1 MSGVEPIPPIE
12 LTVETRVSPAH
23 AWQALTDPE
32 RVALWFTTATPV
44 GPVGTPYR
52 LDFGEG
58 SVVAGIVTALEPG
71 ERFGYTW
78 CWEGAGDG
86 PSEETRVEWRVSAL
100 PSGGSRIALVHDGWA
115 EGGSNVVARD
125 DHEAYWSGYL
135 DDLRDVLDE
144 G

>member
-12 LTVETRVSPAH
+12 LTVETTASAEE
-23 AWQALTDPE
+23 AWRTLTEPG
-32 RVALWFTTATPV
+32 RVALWFTDATPV
-44 GPVGTPYR
+44 GPVGSPYR

-58 SVVAGIVTALEPG
+58 SVVAGRVTAHEPG
-71 ERFGYTW
+71 VMFAHTW
-78 CWEGAGDG
+78 RWEGGGEPA
-86 PSEETRVEWRVSAL
+86 EETRVEWRVAAL
-100 PSGGSRIALVHDGWA
+100 PSGGTRITLVHDGWA

-135 DDLRDVLDE
+135 DDLRDVLEE